1 MKVTAIG
8 YKNEGEHFKINSE
21 ATFWKQLDE
30 FPNGKYQIVIEKYKR
45 VATHQQFR
53 YLYSV
58 VYPLSLLALNN
69 AGYEFTSIDECDIFW
84 KGMFAA
90 KPVLN
95 RENGEIMNL
104 PMCKSEFMTID
115 ENTYCDAIRI
125 YCSEY
130 LNTSIPDPEKDW
142 RRQKEISRRK
152 NGDFQA

>member
-58 VYPLSLLALNN
+58 VYPLSLLALIN
-69 AGYEFTSIDECDIFW
+69 AGYEFTNIVCF
-84 KGMFAA
+84 
-90 KPVLN
+90 
-95 RENGEIMNL
+95 
-104 PMCKSEFMTID
+104 
-115 ENTYCDAIRI
+115 
-125 YCSEY
+125 
-130 LNTSIPDPEKDW
+130 
-142 RRQKEISRRK
+142 
-152 NGDFQA
+152 